1 MILLA
6 VSAGFA
12 FFVSIAITPLIIS
25 WLNKKQIGQPIREEG
40 PQSHVA
46 KSGIPTLGGIA
57 IVVAAIAGYLLS
69 HIVERGIRTRAAPL
83 ALMVVA
89 GFGLVGFLDDY
100 LKLKRRH
107 NEGLKKETKFVMQI
121 LVGVIFSLLAI
132 YWAKEPP
139 IVSFTRYN
147 VPEINLNHVVF
158 VIWCTLVIVAS
169 SNAVN
174 LTDGL
179 DGLAAGASSFVFAGF
194 AIIGYFEFRHPGVY
208 HVVPAL
214 DLAVVSAG
222 LTGACLGF
230 LWWNAL
236 PAKIIMGDTG
246 ALALGGG
253 LAALAIEEYNVLL
266 LPIMGGL
273 FVLITISVIIQVFS
287 FKVFGK
293 RVFKMAPLHHHF
305 ELSGWPE
312 STVIVRFWILSSI
325 FTTLGLGVFFGYYI
339 GLGYGR

>member
-12 FFVSIAITPLIIS
+12 FVVSILVSPIIIKWS
-25 WLNKKQIGQPIREEG
+25 SRRQMGQPIREEG
-40 PQSHVA
+40 PKAHIVKA
-46 KSGIPTLGGIA
+46 GIPTLGGIA
-57 IVVAAIAGYLLS
+57 IVIAAICGYGLS

-83 ALMVVA
+83 ALLVVA

-107 NEGLKKETKFVMQI
+107 NEGLKKHTKFLMQI
-121 LVGVIFSLLAI
+121 LVGLLFGILAL
-132 YWAKEPP
+132 YWAKEPT

-147 VPEINLNHVVF
+147 VPEIKLNSVLY
-158 VIWCTLVIVAS
+158 ILWCIAVIVAS

-214 DLAVVSAG
+214 DLAVVAAG

-266 LPIMGGL
+266 LPVLAGL
-273 FVLITISVIIQVFS
+273 FVVVTLSVIIQVFS
-287 FKVFGK
+287 FKLFKK

-312 STVIVRFWILSSI
+312 STVIIRFWILSSI
-325 FTTLGLGVFFGYYI
+325 FTTLGLGLFFGYYI